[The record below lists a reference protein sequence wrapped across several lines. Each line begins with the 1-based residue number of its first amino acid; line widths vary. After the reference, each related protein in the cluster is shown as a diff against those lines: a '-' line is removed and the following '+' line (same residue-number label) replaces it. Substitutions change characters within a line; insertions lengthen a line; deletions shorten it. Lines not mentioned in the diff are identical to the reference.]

1 MKRSRYLVL
10 PVLVIISLAVATA
23 SVKMPRGQV
32 TGEAGPSGCPIASV
46 DATIEEID
54 LDRQAIL
61 VTPKGQ
67 EKPVGVLIGGDT
79 KFRIPGFKKKDLR
92 TGGLAKITANATV
105 KLKFCA
111 DTGTVTEVKVKKE
124 KKKSTT

>member
-1 MKRSRYLVL
+1 MKASRYVVV
-10 PVLVIISLAVATA
+10 PALVIVSLAVATA
-23 SVKMPRGQV
+23 SVKMPRGQM
-32 TGEAGPSGCPIASV
+32 TGEAGPSVCPIASV

-54 LDRQAIL
+54 LNRQAIL

-67 EKPVGVLIGGDT
+67 ENPVGVLIGEDT
-79 KFRIPGFKKKDLR
+79 KFKIPGVKKQDLK
-92 TGGLAKITANATV
+92 TGGLAKVPANASV